1 MKIHRQLIVVSC
13 FGSIITMCIMFYM
26 LGNSH
31 GRRHAKKEIRTVLV
45 YTCTPE
51 VSDSSIIRLCN
62 KYNIKFPHIVAAQAR
77 LETANYSS
85 SNFMINNNLFGMK
98 SNERFTVGEP
108 NGIYQYYFNW
118 TMSIIDYGIWQYKHL
133 PKHIETEEDY
143 LLWLEKYGY
152 AEDSLY
158 TKKLYAISKNLNL

>member
-1 MKIHRQLIVVSC
+1 
-13 FGSIITMCIMFYM
+13 
-26 LGNSH
+26 
-31 GRRHAKKEIRTVLV
+31 
-45 YTCTPE
+45 
-51 VSDSSIIRLCN
+51 
-62 KYNIKFPHIVAAQAR
+62 
-77 LETANYSS
+77 
-85 SNFMINNNLFGMK
+85 MK